1 MVGAKKK
8 LHIRTFGCQMNV
20 ADSEL
25 MAQILGQEYDL
36 TARAE
41 DADLYLINTCA
52 IRRKSEE
59 KVRSLLGSLKPL
71 KRARPE
77 LILGVGGCV
86 AQQEGERLLAF
97 APHLNLVFGTKGIYR
112 LPELVHRASRGE
124 RVLDVALEKDLPDLP
139 QRSWP
144 AGTFQTMVTIMRG
157 CDNFCAF
164 CVVPYVRGRETSREP
179 GAIVDEVAAFAA
191 AGGLEVTLLGQNV
204 NSYGRGLPE
213 PVTFPQLLRRL
224 DDLPG
229 LRRLRFATSHP
240 RDLSPELIKAFGE
253 LDSLC
258 EHLHLPVQSG
268 ANGILARMN
277 RGYTRERYL
286 EKVGALK
293 AACPGIALST
303 DLIVGFPGE
312 TEADFGQTLELMEEA
327 GFDQAFSFKYS
338 PRPQTQAANFPDQ
351 VPEEVKAERL
361 TRLQT
366 LQDELTRKAHGR
378 LVGQMHE
385 VLVEGRSKRSPQEWC
400 GRLRTN
406 QVVNFTGPGELLG
419 RLARVAI
426 TEAHPHSLKGWWVEG
441 SSTCNRAAD
450 RLRTSPREVSCSER

>member
-1 MVGAKKK
+1 MVRAKKK

-59 KVRSLLGSLKPL
+59 KVKSLLGSLKPL
-71 KRARPE
+71 KREHPE

-112 LPELVHRASRGE
+112 LPELVHRATRGE
-124 RVLDVALEKDLPDLP
+124 RVVDLALEKDLPDHP
-139 QRSWP
+139 QRWWSP
-144 AGTFQTMVTIMRG
+144 GTFQTMVTIMRG
-157 CDNFCAF
+157 CDNYCSF

-179 GAIVDEVAAFAA
+179 GAIMDEVAAFVA

-204 NSYGRGLPE
+204 NSYGRGLLE
-213 PVTFPQLLRRL
+213 PMTFPQLLRRL
-224 DDLPG
+224 DALAG

-240 RDLSPELIKAFGE
+240 RDLSPELINALGE
-253 LDSLC
+253 LNSLC

-268 ANGILARMN
+268 ANRVLERMN
-277 RGYTRERYL
+277 RGYTREHYL
-286 EKVGALK
+286 EKVASLK
-293 AACPGIALST
+293 RACPGIALST

-312 TEADFGQTLELMEEA
+312 TEAEFAATLDLMGEA
-327 GFDQAFSFKYS
+327 EFDQAFSFKYS
-338 PRPQTQAANFPDQ
+338 PRPQTQAATFPDQ
-351 VPEEVKAERL
+351 VPEDVKTERL
-361 TRLQT
+361 ARLQA
-366 LQDELTRKAHGR
+366 LQNELTRKAHAR
-378 LVGQMHE
+378 LVGQIHE

-406 QVVNFTGPGELLG
+406 QVVNFIGPRELLG
-419 RLARVAI
+419 RLARVVI
-426 TEAHPHSLKGWWVEG
+426 TEAHPHSLKGRWVEG
-441 SSTCNRAAD
+441 SSTRNRAAE

>member
-1 MVGAKKK
+1 MVGARKK

-25 MAQILGQEYDL
+25 MAQVLGEEYDP

-52 IRRKSEE
+52 IRRKSED

-97 APHLNLVFGTKGIYR
+97 APHLNLVFGTTGIYR
-112 LPELVHRASRGE
+112 LPELVHRATRGE
-124 RVLDVALEKDLPDLP
+124 RLVDVALEKDVPDLP
-139 QRSWP
+139 QRLWP
-144 AGTFQTMVTIMRG
+144 PGTFQTMVTIMRG
-157 CDNFCAF
+157 CDNYCSF

-179 GAIVDEVAAFAA
+179 GAIVNEVAAFVA

-204 NSYGRGLPE
+204 NSYGRGLLE
-213 PVTFPQLLRRL
+213 PMTFPQLLRRL
-224 DDLPG
+224 DALAG
-229 LRRLRFATSHP
+229 LRRIRFATSHP
-240 RDLSPELIKAFGE
+240 RDLSPELIDALGS

-268 ANGILARMN
+268 ANQVLARMN
-277 RGYTRERYL
+277 RGYTREHYL
-286 EKVGALK
+286 EKVAALK
-293 AACPGIALST
+293 RACPGIALST

-312 TEADFGQTLELMEEA
+312 TEADFLQTLDLMREA
-327 GFDQAFSFKYS
+327 HFDQAFSFKYS
-338 PRPQTQAANFPDQ
+338 PRRQTRAAAFPEQ
-351 VPEEVKAERL
+351 VPEDVKAERL
-361 TRLQT
+361 ARLQA
-366 LQDELTRKAHGR
+366 LQNELTRQAHAR
-378 LVGQMHE
+378 LVGQVHE

-406 QVVNFTGPGELLG
+406 QVVNFIGPRELLG

-426 TEAHPHSLKGWWVEG
+426 TEAHPHSLKGRWVEG
-441 SSTCNRAAD
+441 ASTCNRAAD